1 MVHVAGLILKKYS
14 WLVMLPI
21 VAAVVAV
28 GVTMAVTVYGA
39 YHYTPPRI
47 SATGAR
53 TTDSPRHTPGFEQYA
68 NIAERDL
75 FASGVAGFDEPAPL
89 RPNLTRATSAPFR
102 LKGTVVVNPEG
113 SLAIIENQ
121 ELSKQEFYR
130 RDDVVN
136 GYRLVRI
143 LRNKVV
149 VEKDGREEIVEVVEE
164 ESREVPAPP
173 VQQPRRIQRR
183 PIRRPVAVPPQN
195 LPPGAPP
202 TGQ

>member
-1 MVHVAGLILKKYS
+1 MHVAGLILKKYS
-14 WLVMLPI
+14 WIVMLPI
-21 VAAVVAV
+21 MACIVIV
-28 GVTMAVTVYGA
+28 GVTTALTVYGA
-39 YHYTPPRI
+39 YHYHPPRI
-47 SATGAR
+47 TATVAR
-53 TTDSPRHTPGFEQYA
+53 STDSSRETPGFEHYA
-68 NIAERDL
+68 KVVERDL
-75 FASGVAGFDEPAPL
+75 FASGVAGFDEPAQL
-89 RPNLTRATSAPFR
+89 RPNPTPAASAPFR

-121 ELSKQEFYR
+121 ELNKQEFYR

-149 VEKDGREEIVEVVEE
+149 VEKDGREEVVEVVEE
-164 ESREVPAPP
+164 EVREAPAPP

-183 PIRRPVAVPPQN
+183 PVRRPVAIPPQN